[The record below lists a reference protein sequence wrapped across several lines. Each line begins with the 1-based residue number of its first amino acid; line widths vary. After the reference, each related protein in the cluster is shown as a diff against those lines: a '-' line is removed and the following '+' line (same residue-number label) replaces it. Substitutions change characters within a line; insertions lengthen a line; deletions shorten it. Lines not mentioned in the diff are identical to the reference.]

1 MIEAGIG
8 RLLVASL
15 HQAIT
20 EVLPTRLEFYEEWL
34 SPRGLRDGRIGL
46 APLQAVLS
54 FLRQEGEAYERV
66 MTRAGELAAEWWL
79 AELPGVRR
87 SAVSGGPHW
96 IRGRLLM
103 GLCQDFARQTF
114 RDSEVSYLWS
124 QGWGQMTL
132 GRLVFCATRESA
144 THVLCGFYVPALR
157 CLLAAVG
164 LPVTIEV
171 AACRGAGAPACV
183 LTVVPKAS

>member
-34 SPRGLRDGRIGL
+34 SPRGLRDGRMGL

-54 FLRQEGEAYERV
+54 FLRKEGDAYEQV
-66 MTRAGELAAEWWL
+66 MIRAGELAAEWWL

-87 SAVSGGPHW
+87 SAVSGGPLW

-103 GLCQDFARQTF
+103 GLCQDFVRQTF
-114 RDSEVSYLWS
+114 RDSDVSYAWS
-124 QGWGQMTL
+124 QGQGQITL
-132 GRLVFCATRESA
+132 GHSVFCVTRESA
-144 THVLCGFYVPALR
+144 THVLCGFYVSALR

-164 LPVTIEV
+164 LPVTIDV
-171 AACRGAGAPACV
+171 TACRSAGAPACV
-183 LTVVPKAS
+183 LTLVPEAP